1 MKYTEKDL
9 YEGMELLCIDN
20 GGWSLWETGE
30 IYTVTKSKLSG
41 KLIIEGDDEVGRTFR
56 DTEAIL
62 GYLNGERETRLST
75 IEDQKDE
82 EETMTKYVEVT
93 KLINWSSDPELLEV
107 GKVYKVV
114 EEYKDMLYVKG
125 VSIYVNEE
133 HQSYYLRSDQFKFV
147 EQNEEE
153 KEMKKYAKIT
163 KYAGFIDTDKEN
175 GLEIGKEYEIVK
187 FSSVS
192 EDCWVYLNDKRPEYF
207 ITETQ
212 YELVEKEEAPALK
225 ENVKVDTLE
234 AIEAKIEQLAN
245 EETNLYNKRIR
256 IKEQEESL
264 REKRMKLKEAKKSL
278 EFLKK
283 QNYL

>member
-30 IYTVTKSKLSG
+30 IYTVTKSNLSG

-62 GYLNGERETRLST
+62 GYLNGERGTRLST
-75 IEDQKDE
+75 IEDQKEE

-93 KLINWSSDPELLEV
+93 KLINWSSDPEVLEV

-133 HQSYYLRSDQFKFV
+133 HQSYYLSSDQFKYV

-163 KYAGFIDTDKEN
+163 KYAGLIDTDKEN

-207 ITETQ
+207 ISETQ
-212 YELVEKEEAPALK
+212 YELVEKEYPVAEI
-225 ENVKVDTLE
+225 KVDILATL
-234 AIEAKIEQLAN
+234 EAKIEQLKN
-245 EETNLYNKRIR
+245 EQDNLYNKRKR
-256 IKEQEESL
+256 IEKQEEAL
-264 REKRMKLKEAKKSL
+264 YDKRMRLIEAKEAF
-278 EFLKK
+278 EFLKQQK
-283 QNYL
+283 FL